1 MRWAPGIVKAIS
13 TDSIGGQ
20 SSKGAEDLEIDASGQ
35 IISDTQIRCT
45 IATGGVDM
53 KLRIF
58 TG

>member
-13 TDSIGGQ
+13 TDNTGGQ
-20 SSKGAEDLEIDASGQ
+20 SAKGTEALEIDASGQ
-35 IISDTQIRCT
+35 IFSDTQIRCV

-58 TG
+58 AG